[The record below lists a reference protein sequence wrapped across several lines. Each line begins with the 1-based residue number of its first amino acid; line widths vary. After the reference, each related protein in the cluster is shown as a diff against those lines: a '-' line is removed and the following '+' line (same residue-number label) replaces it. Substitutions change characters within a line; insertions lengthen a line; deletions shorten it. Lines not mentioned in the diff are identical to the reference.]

1 MLNARRAADFSTLQ
15 ACIAMGIS
23 RWEICQM
30 NTAVGFRLG
39 EFHSEHTKNRSTSQ
53 FFIDR

>member
-1 MLNARRAADFSTLQ
+1 MLNARRAAEFSTLK
-15 ACIAMGIS
+15 ACIAVGIL